1 MPLNPAIALAARP
14 VEIADPM
21 AMYGK
26 IAAIQQAQNQ
36 NALAQRQ
43 MQEYDRSLQESEGIR
58 NRLAGGA
65 KIDDPE
71 TYNFLLGS
79 KTGREILK
87 QEVDLQKERTLQKKT
102 EGELFDQRMKQIR
115 ELWGNVQTPEQA
127 MAVHEATH
135 LDPIVGKRL
144 AAWNMTEQSG
154 RQSILDAAKDPSSFA
169 QFVKRAQLGAE
180 KFMELNK
187 PTTMQINRGG
197 QTDLIQVPGM
207 GGAPT
212 TVSAYADVPLP
223 ANVEA
228 QNSRIAKDGAAR
240 TIVKLPE
247 QEKAF
252 EIELGKGQANRILDS
267 KIAAEDAAQ
276 ILRTNQI
283 GRDILASGAITGT
296 GAEFFVGL
304 NNALN
309 QAGIDFGY
317 ADAAAN
323 SQAYAAALGGNVGKI
338 IKQFGAGTGLSDAD
352 RKFAEQMAGGK
363 ITLSE
368 TALKRILDINDRVAN
383 NIIDLHNRNVKNIR
397 TNVPLTVEKPI
408 ASSRHPSEAVS
419 QIPGVKST
427 SSTGSKPASGGG
439 LSAAEQAELDQLR
452 KRFGR

>member
-1 MPLNPAIALAARP
+1 MPLNPNISLAYKGIELQNP
-14 VEIADPM
+14 LDQ
-21 AMYGK
+21 YGK
-26 IAAIQQAQNQ
+26 VMALQSAQQQ

-87 QEVDLQKERTLQKKT
+87 QEVDLQKERTLQQKT

-212 TVSAYADVPLP
+212 TVGAYADVP
-223 ANVEA
+223 E
-228 QNSRIAKDGAAR
+228 
-240 TIVKLPE
+240 PE
-247 QEKAF
+247 QVHVQKVAEYRAGATSVNVSTDKAYGSAIGKLAAEEDIALHQKAQSIPT
-252 EIELGKGQANRILDS
+252 EIKKVDETLNVLRNSNINTGIGAEVFTVLDQAKAQFTNDKAAGKRVTDTQYLDS
-267 KIAAEDAAQ
+267 LLGSSVFPQISALGIGARGLDTPAEREF
-276 ILRTNQI
+276 LRKV
-283 GRDILASGAITGT
+283 ITGT
-296 GAEFFVGL
+296 ISLNKDTLIKMTELRRRGL
-304 NNALN
+304 
-309 QAGIDFGY
+309 Q
-317 ADAAAN
+317 DAA
-323 SQAYAAALGGNVGKI
+323 NVYNNKVKSGELDR
-338 IKQFGAGTGLSDAD
+338 FFEGTGRS
-352 RKFAEQMAGGK
+352 R
-363 ITLSE
+363 
-368 TALKRILDINDRVAN
+368 ALIEL
-383 NIIDLHNRNVKNIR
+383 
-397 TNVPLTVEKPI
+397 P
-408 ASSRHPSEAVS
+408 EA
-419 QIPGVKST
+419 
-427 SSTGSKPASGGG
+427 PASRKPTTVLKAPSGVD
-439 LSAAEQAELDQLR
+439 SALWNAMTPQERALWQ
-452 KRFGR
+452 K

>member
-87 QEVDLQKERTLQKKT
+87 QEVDLQKERTLQQKT

-154 RQSILDAAKDPSSFA
+154 RQSILDAAKDPLSFA

-187 PTTMQINRGG
+187 PTLSTKDTGGELIDRTYEPLTGKITEVSRTAKVMSPAERAANVRAQAAQNLAERRFAYERENPGYTVQAQSDGTLVAINNRNPS
-197 QTDLIQVPGM
+197 DVKPVSM
-207 GGAPT
+207 GGAPVQKGGANIT
-212 TVSAYADVPLP
+212 EGERKAATLLTRLRGSAAQLNAAIEKAPNASAPGVLSEGVRATFGDTP
-223 ANVEA
+223 ANLLTGEDRQRVEA
-228 QNSRIAKDGAAR
+228 AQ
-240 TIVKLPE
+240 
-247 QEKAF
+247 
-252 EIELGKGQANRILDS
+252 LDLL
-267 KIAAEDAAQ
+267 DAA
-276 ILRTNQI
+276 LT
-283 GRDILASGAITGT
+283 LGT
-296 GAEFFVGL
+296 GAAYTKEQL
-304 NNALN
+304 R
-309 QAGIDFGY
+309 GY
-317 ADAAAN
+317 ARSYFPQIFDKPANIEDKKKRLATLIESAEIAAGRAAN
-323 SQAYAAALGGNVGKI
+323 QVPKTFNSSSKT
-338 IKQFGAGTGLSDAD
+338 GTWS
-352 RKFAEQMAGGK
+352 
-363 ITLSE
+363 
-368 TALKRILDINDRVAN
+368 V
-383 NIIDLHNRNVKNIR
+383 VK
-397 TNVPLTVEKPI
+397 
-408 ASSRHPSEAVS
+408 
-419 QIPGVKST
+419 
-427 SSTGSKPASGGG
+427 
-439 LSAAEQAELDQLR
+439 
-452 KRFGR
+452 